1 MVGAPLTL
9 PLPAAAQAPPGT
21 TEGLPAEFTEP
32 VLMTSAIS
40 TETIDKPTKPRRL
53 RVTSTTESSI
63 TIAWN
68 SPKNN
73 GGSTII
79 GYRVEVSTTGTGNWR
94 VLAGTTP
101 FRFYTHNG
109 LGPERTRYYRVSAKN
124 ADGTGPRSATKSGTT
139 DSADPG
145 PTVTI
150 AALSSSVTE
159 GTAVGFRL
167 TRAPAGNASLTV
179 ALDVSETG
187 DMLGGYL
194 PANAVFAAS
203 EGTVTITLGTT
214 NDTEDEPDS
223 DVTVEVSSGTGYAVG
238 SNSSATVTV
247 TDNDAAAATV
257 PGSPRDLRVS
267 ASRETRLTLAWR
279 APSDNGGASIEGYAI
294 ERSATGNNPWTN
306 ADLSVVNAWVDSNLQ
321 PGTTYY
327 YRVSAINSVGTGPAS
342 GVASG
347 TTEGS
352 EVEPTVTIEAIS
364 SPVAEGSLARF
375 LVTRTP
381 AASTALTIRTDISET
396 GAMLPGGLLTTFTL
410 AAGNTTVTLDLATVD
425 DTRHE
430 PDSDI
435 TVTVLSADGYQVGS
449 ASSATVTVTDNDPEP
464 EPEPT
469 VTISALSSS
478 VTEGTDA
485 GFRLSRTLSTSA
497 SLTVSVDVSETGG
510 MLSGTPPTVV
520 TFSTGDRTVTLSVAT
535 TDDARDEPDS
545 DITVTVS
552 AGTGYTVGSPSSAM
566 VTATDND
573 VAVTVPGAPRRLQV
587 TADGQTAIDIAW
599 RAPSSNGGAPV
610 TGYRIEVSTDDQSW
624 TDLVANTGSSATS
637 YEHAGLSPGTK
648 RYYRVSAINSAG
660 AGPAS
665 NVASA
670 TTETPAIPVVT
681 IAAVSSPVTEGTAA
695 AFELTRDTRGSPLT
709 VQVDVTEAGAM
720 RAGNAPSS
728 VNFPANANKATLSVA
743 TTDDARHE
751 PDSDITVTVL
761 SGDGYQAGS
770 ASSAAVTVTDNDPE
784 AAPKVTI
791 AAVSS
796 PVTEGT
802 AARFELTRDIVG
814 DGPLTVQVDVSETGR
829 MLSGTP
835 PTVVTFST
843 GDRTVTLSVATTDDA
858 RDEPD
863 SDITVTVSAGTGYT
877 VGRPSTATVTATDND
892 ITVRVPGAPRRLQ
905 VTADGQTALDIAWR
919 APSSNGGA
927 PVTGYRIEVSTD
939 NAELDRSGRQ
949 HRKLGHLL
957 RARRAERRDDALLP
971 GLGDQLRGNRSG
983 FECRLC
989 DDGDTR
995 DTGCHDRSRVESG
1008 DRGYSGCVRVD
1019 PGYHRQPAHRSG
1031 GRDRDRSDEGRKRT
1045 LFGELPGKREQGDAQ
1060 RGHHR
1065 RRSARTGQ

>member
-9 PLPAAAQAPPGT
+9 PLPAAAQAPPATIG
-21 TEGLPAEFTEP
+21 GLPAAVTEP
-32 VLMTSAIS
+32 VLMTPAIS

-53 RVTSTTESSI
+53 RVTSTSESSI

-68 SPKNN
+68 FPKSD

-79 GYRVEVSTTGTGNWR
+79 GYRVEMSTTGTGNWR

-124 ADGTGPRSATKSGTT
+124 ADGTGPRSATTSGTT

-145 PTVTI
+145 PMVTI

-179 ALDVSETG
+179 ALDISETG

-194 PANAVFAAS
+194 PASAVFAAS
-203 EGTVTITLGTT
+203 EETVTITLGTT

-223 DVTVEVSSGTGYAVG
+223 DVTVQVSSGTGYTVG

-247 TDNDAAAATV
+247 TDNDEAAATV
-257 PGSPRDLRVS
+257 PGSPRDFRVS
-267 ASRETRLTLAWR
+267 ASRETHLTLAWT

-306 ADLSVVNAWVDSNLQ
+306 AGLSVVTTWVDSNLQ

-347 TTEGS
+347 TTEGG

-464 EPEPT
+464 EPT
-469 VTISALSSS
+469 VTISVLSSS

-485 GFRLSRTLSTSA
+485 SFRLSRTRSTSA
-497 SLTVSVDVSETGG
+497 SLTVSVDVGETGG

-520 TFSTGDRTVTLSVAT
+520 TFSTGDRTVTLNVAT
-535 TDDARDEPDS
+535 TDDARDESDS
-545 DITVTVS
+545 EITVTVS
-552 AGTGYTVGSPSSAM
+552 AGTGYTVGSPSSAT

-573 VAVTVPGAPRRLQV
+573 VAV
-587 TADGQTAIDIAW
+587 
-599 RAPSSNGGAPV
+599 
-610 TGYRIEVSTDDQSW
+610 
-624 TDLVANTGSSATS
+624 
-637 YEHAGLSPGTK
+637 
-648 RYYRVSAINSAG
+648 
-660 AGPAS
+660 
-665 NVASA
+665 
-670 TTETPAIPVVT
+670 
-681 IAAVSSPVTEGTAA
+681 
-695 AFELTRDTRGSPLT
+695 
-709 VQVDVTEAGAM
+709 
-720 RAGNAPSS
+720 
-728 VNFPANANKATLSVA
+728 
-743 TTDDARHE
+743 
-751 PDSDITVTVL
+751 
-761 SGDGYQAGS
+761 
-770 ASSAAVTVTDNDPE
+770 
-784 AAPKVTI
+784 
-791 AAVSS
+791 
-796 PVTEGT
+796 
-802 AARFELTRDIVG
+802 
-814 DGPLTVQVDVSETGR
+814 
-829 MLSGTP
+829 
-835 PTVVTFST
+835 
-843 GDRTVTLSVATTDDA
+843 
-858 RDEPD
+858 
-863 SDITVTVSAGTGYT
+863 
-877 VGRPSTATVTATDND
+877 
-892 ITVRVPGAPRRLQ
+892 RVPGAPRSLR

-919 APSSNGGA
+919 APSSNGGRA
-927 PVTGYRIEVSTD
+927 GHRVSD
-939 NAELDRSGRQ
+939 RSVERQHKLDRSGRQ
-949 HRKLGHLL
+949 HRKLGNLL
-957 RARRAERRDDALLP
+957 RARRAERRDQALLP
-971 GLGDQLRGNRSG
+971 RLGDQLRGSRSG
-983 FECRLC
+983 LECRLC

-995 DTGCHDRSRVESG
+995 DTGCHDRSGVESG
-1008 DRGYSGCVRVD
+1008 DRGYGSRVRVD
-1019 PGYHRQPAHRSG
+1019 PGHQRQPAHRLG
-1031 GRDRDRSDEGRKRT
+1031 GRDRDGRYAIGNPAHGGDVLDWKS
-1045 LFGELPGKREQGDAQ
+1045 QGDAQ
-1060 RGHHR
+1060 RGHRR